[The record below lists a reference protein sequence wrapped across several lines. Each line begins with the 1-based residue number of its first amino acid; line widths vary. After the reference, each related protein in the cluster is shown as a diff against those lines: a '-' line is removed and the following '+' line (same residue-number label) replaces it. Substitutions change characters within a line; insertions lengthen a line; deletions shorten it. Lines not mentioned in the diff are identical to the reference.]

1 MNSNILLRRK
11 KIAIRKE
18 EKPSD
23 KFNPDVE
30 KKHEIEQKEIMKM
43 FEEYEKRNEE
53 LPDKYNGDD
62 FIIKEKDEMTK
73 DKFEKR
79 LDEASGDR
87 KEFYNKLKE
96 EYQEENE
103 HMNHERFM
111 HKLNL
116 LKNLTSNTKNHK
128 EIKDATKK
136 FHKEMNKELNK
147 KAKKYDEIRKK
158 LADL

>member
-18 EKPSD
+18 ETPSD
-23 KFNPDVE
+23 KYNPDVDT
-30 KKHEIEQKEIMKM
+30 KHEIEQKEMMERLK
-43 FEEYEKRNEE
+43 EYEKRNEE
-53 LPDKYNGDD
+53 LPDNYEGKD

-73 DKFEKR
+73 EKFEKR

-87 KEFYNKLKE
+87 KEFYDKLKD
-96 EYQEENE
+96 EYQEDNE
-103 HMNHERFM
+103 DMNHERFM

-136 FHKEMNKELNK
+136 FHKELNKELNK
-147 KAKKYDEIRKK
+147 KAKKYEEIRQK